1 MIPRTFMPCVLLL
14 ALASEGLAQ
23 GADEPPPLTWTVNR
37 TLRDVRRVFCHPTD
51 PCVAWLATSEG
62 LLKTVDEGR
71 TFQPIPSA
79 SADKVGVV
87 TALVCCPADERRLVL
102 GTQDRGLFV
111 SLDGG
116 QSWQAAG
123 GEGDRPASDHIAYL
137 DFCDSDPSWQTL
149 LVTHGRAAPGLS
161 VSRDFGKTWEVFG
174 TDRYLK
180 SFAKDGDTIVAAG
193 SMIETDGEVWG
204 VHRSGFDGQRWEE
217 CGRDVRPGQAALS
230 LFRPL
235 RFLFSTLDGKVL
247 ESNDDGRTWYPVANV
262 ESATWTS
269 LVFTHGRTDNAEILV
284 AYDPYRHGV
293 VLSTRRF
300 RPGSW
305 SERNQGLYVAPFV
318 KSGAVCRPNAN
329 GTIFYIVMNNCLWVG
344 RRSPAKTGP
353 TVVQARCLPATMWIQ
368 DYATRKAQSAL
379 HAHIQT
385 VAAGVPGEADVAA
398 IAQAHGEFSK
408 LRGGLAFTVQAKVDH
423 PKGPAALKVVTVDL
437 SLLGQSRSAEL
448 FDDGKHGDGKPAD
461 GLWARQVPFL
471 PSGFSALSSGD
482 RRPRLPG
489 KSVVT
494 VTAIDK
500 QGASDNWSAV
510 LAIYQRPQPVSIW
523 PGGRHFRFPG
533 TETEGDVSVHEA
545 RGEGP
550 EKGDALCFDASGPGP
565 WRGAWIMGAAG
576 VNTSGRDALSF
587 YIRGDVNQEL
597 YVHIVDHYVQG
608 ENMIDVPHY
617 SQPAPLISGG
627 YLKQVTPEYQRVRIP
642 IEKLLPKGTLFLRR
656 HTAGIAL
663 AVDKAG
669 KPGRYYVAGVR
680 IEP

>member
-1 MIPRTFMPCVLLL
+1 
-14 ALASEGLAQ
+14 
-23 GADEPPPLTWTVNR
+23 
-37 TLRDVRRVFCHPTD
+37 
-51 PCVAWLATSEG
+51 
-62 LLKTVDEGR
+62 
-71 TFQPIPSA
+71 
-79 SADKVGVV
+79 
-87 TALVCCPADERRLVL
+87 
-102 GTQDRGLFV
+102 
-111 SLDGG
+111 
-116 QSWQAAG
+116 
-123 GEGDRPASDHIAYL
+123 
-137 DFCDSDPSWQTL
+137 
-149 LVTHGRAAPGLS
+149 
-161 VSRDFGKTWEVFG
+161 
-174 TDRYLK
+174 
-180 SFAKDGDTIVAAG
+180 
-193 SMIETDGEVWG
+193 
-204 VHRSGFDGQRWEE
+204 
-217 CGRDVRPGQAALS
+217 
-230 LFRPL
+230 
-235 RFLFSTLDGKVL
+235 
-247 ESNDDGRTWYPVANV
+247 
-262 ESATWTS
+262 
-269 LVFTHGRTDNAEILV
+269 
-284 AYDPYRHGV
+284 
-293 VLSTRRF
+293 
-300 RPGSW
+300 
-305 SERNQGLYVAPFV
+305 
-318 KSGAVCRPNAN
+318 
-329 GTIFYIVMNNCLWVG
+329 
-344 RRSPAKTGP
+344 
-353 TVVQARCLPATMWIQ
+353 
-368 DYATRKAQSAL
+368 
-379 HAHIQT
+379 
-385 VAAGVPGEADVAA
+385 
-398 IAQAHGEFSK
+398 
-408 LRGGLAFTVQAKVDH
+408 VDH